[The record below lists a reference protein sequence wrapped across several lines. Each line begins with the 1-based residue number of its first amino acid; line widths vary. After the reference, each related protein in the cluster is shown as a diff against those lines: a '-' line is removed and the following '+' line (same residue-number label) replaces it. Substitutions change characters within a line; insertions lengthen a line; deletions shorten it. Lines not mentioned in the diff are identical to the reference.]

1 MLDSLALAALFAYG
15 STDRISDAQALEL
28 KCKLIDALSIGDN
41 NCGYDNAREVGLGVG
56 VNGLGVHNDDFNYN
70 PRVDIERIKDR
81 LCTFAETCVGKR
93 PHGLLVLHPENDVQ
107 QNIVTYIPS
116 MRRVMSRC
124 LGERERGILARLLI
138 KDIDRHSYEM
148 HCSTDYCSQH
158 GTKIDDMCI
167 FRSVTCHNE
176 GCDATFSSVH
186 QIQHDEEDCQYI
198 ILPCPNDCG
207 MGVRRKDIEIH
218 VREECSLRP
227 VTCPLCEIGCK
238 DILRA
243 RDVNQHLN
251 DTTARHCRLI
261 VNSMLENQSE
271 VKCMKD
277 YICKL
282 EEKNSRLEKNV
293 ETMSSEM
300 ITITKRLAS
309 LETTCRTEPGIMV
322 EHRRRNRRE

>member
-1 MLDSLALAALFAYG
+1 MLDSLALAALFAHG
-15 STDRISDAQALEL
+15 STDRISDSQALEM

-41 NCGYDNAREVGLGVG
+41 CGYDNAREVGLG
-56 VNGLGVHNDDFNYN
+56 LGVHSDDFNYN

-81 LCTFAETCVGKR
+81 LCTFAETCVGKQH
-93 PHGLLVLHPENDVQ
+93 HGLLVLHPENDVQ

-124 LGERERGILARLLI
+124 LGERERGILAQLLI

-158 GTKIDDMCI
+158 GTNDDMCK
-167 FRSVTCHNE
+167 FRTVTCHNE
-176 GCDATFSSVH
+176 GCDATFSFVH
-186 QIQHDEEDCQYI
+186 QIQHDKEDCQYI

-207 MGVRRKDIEIH
+207 VGVRRKDIEIH

-227 VTCPLCEIGCK
+227 VTCPLCVIGCK
-238 DILRA
+238 DIVRA

-251 DTTARHCRLI
+251 DTTARHFRLI
-261 VNSMLENQSE
+261 VNSMLENQNE

-277 YICKL
+277 YIRTL
-282 EEKNSRLEKNV
+282 EEKNFRLEKNV

-300 ITITKRLAS
+300 IMITKRLAS
-309 LETTCRTEPGIMV
+309 LETTCRTKSEIMV